1 MKLTEQVSRR
11 WQIYLLASLM
21 FSLFVYTIVGE
32 RGAVH
37 LWRLRGEKV
46 SLDEQNYRLQKENE
60 TLRRRIF
67 RLRTDDRYLEEVARQ
82 ELNLVRPG
90 EVVYRFPST
99 EPRKSRTGALNAS
112 PLESLPSKAQKSRR

>member
-1 MKLTEQVSRR
+1 MKISEQLSRR
-11 WQIYLLASLM
+11 WQVYLLASLM
-21 FSLFVYTIVGE
+21 LLLFVYTIVGA

-60 TLRRRIF
+60 TLRQRIF

-112 PLESLPSKAQKSRR
+112 PRESLPSKAQTSRR